1 MEFFEYSFNGVP
13 IFTYGMIGI
22 TTFVLATITFYESV
36 NSNDESILSKLPNIT
51 PTPTFLN
58 PTKEEPR
65 MFNQGG
71 QTKNKKK
78 KNNKTK
84 KMI

>member
-1 MEFFEYSFNGVP
+1 MSLLFIGLLIFGATAFLDLFN
-13 IFTYGMIGI
+13 I
-22 TTFVLATITFYESV
+22 AK
-36 NSNDESILSKLPNIT
+36 D
-51 PTPTFLN
+51 FLN